1 MIKYHNGRVHLLS
14 LDLINTMAC
23 MTYPLD
29 GQGKY
34 TCLSLNIL
42 QALLK
47 CFSYKKKIS
56 NDRTLKNNYNH
67 ACFPST
73 QKKLFRFLEGKD
85 QMVKV
90 LKSSY
95 VVVRKYLTSLCYQ
108 NST

>member
-1 MIKYHNGRVHLLS
+1 MHDVPFGWPGKIHLS
-14 LDLINTMAC
+14 FT
-23 MTYPLD
+23 
-29 GQGKY
+29 KY
-34 TCLSLNIL
+34 TSGSAKVFFI
-42 QALLK
+42 Q
-47 CFSYKKKIS
+47 KKIS